1 MRAASVPFQKFAR
14 ACLGHALFVFSGLL
28 IPEMPKHH
36 RGRARG
42 GAAIV
47 LWRSRPAALRYW
59 YARLSTQSRGDA
71 NLDATLTLV
80 DLAGLIAL
88 LLWGVHMVQTGVQ
101 RAFGPSLRRFL
112 GIALARRPAAF
123 AAGLGITAILQSSTA
138 TGLMVSSFAAE
149 GMLDLVPG
157 LAVMLGANVGTT
169 LIVQVL
175 SFDVS
180 RVATLLILAGVIA
193 FRRGGASQV
202 RDLGRVG
209 IGLGLMLLALHL
221 LLAVITPYE
230 DVPSLR
236 LLLGALTTQPLMDV
250 MLAALF
256 TWAAHSSVAVVL
268 VIMSFAAR
276 GVVPPD
282 AAFALVLGAN
292 LGTAINPL
300 LEASAGDDPSARRLP
315 MGNLLNRAFG
325 ILIALALL
333 RPIGRVLV
341 VIEPDPA
348 RAVADF
354 HTAFNVA
361 LALVF
366 FPVLSPYAR
375 LLRRLLP
382 SRIAAVDPGR
392 PLYLDPAARESPPL
406 AIAAA
411 GREALRMADVLEEML
426 IGARAALIGGDRRRV
441 GGTRRLDDVID
452 RLNAAIKAYLT
463 LLDPE
468 AMRDADHQRLAQ
480 VLAFATQLE
489 NAGDVVD
496 KNLLAHAAKR
506 IKRGIAFSPEGGAE
520 LDALFARVQRN
531 VRMAASLFLSGDLA
545 AARALAAE
553 KEALRDQ
560 EARATAAHF
569 ARLRAGRIDS
579 TETSTL
585 HLDVLRDLQRV
596 NAHLVAAAAYPVLE
610 EQGALLPSRLRP
622 DEETGEAAQTAK
634 FGQES

>member
-1 MRAASVPFQKFAR
+1 M
-14 ACLGHALFVFSGLL
+14 
-28 IPEMPKHH
+28 
-36 RGRARG
+36 
-42 GAAIV
+42 
-47 LWRSRPAALRYW
+47 
-59 YARLSTQSRGDA
+59 
-71 NLDATLTLV
+71 DATLTLV

-123 AAGLGITAILQSSTA
+123 LAGLGITAILQSSTA
-138 TGLMVSSFAAE
+138 TGLMVASFAAE
-149 GMLDLVPG
+149 GMLALVPG

-180 RVATLLILAGVIA
+180 RIATLFILAGVIA

-221 LLAVITPYE
+221 LLQVITPYE
-230 DVPSLR
+230 DVSSLR

-250 MLAALF
+250 LLAALL

-300 LEASAGDDPSARRLP
+300 LEGSAGDDPAARRLP
-315 MGNLLNRAFG
+315 MGNLLNRVAG
-325 ILIALALL
+325 VIVALL
-333 RPIGRVLV
+333 LLGPIGRSLV
-341 VIEPDPA
+341 VLEPDPA

-354 HTAFNVA
+354 HTAFNLV
-361 LALVF
+361 LALIF
-366 FPVLSPYAR
+366 FPALTPYAR
-375 LLRRLLP
+375 LLAWLLP
-382 SRIAAVDPGR
+382 SRVAAIDPGR
-392 PLYLDPAARESPPL
+392 PLYLDAAARETPTI

-411 GREALRMADVLEEML
+411 AREALRMADVLETML
-426 IGARAALIGGDRRRV
+426 AGARAALIGGDRRRV
-441 GGTRRLDDVID
+441 GETRRLDDVLD

-468 AMRDADHQRLAQ
+468 SMSEADHQRLAQ
-480 VLAFATQLE
+480 VLAFTTHLE

-520 LDALFARVQRN
+520 LDQMFARLVKNLRT
-531 VRMAASLFLSGDLA
+531 AASVFLSGDLA
-545 AARALAAE
+545 TARLLAAE
-553 KEALRDQ
+553 KEALRDL

-585 HLDVLRDLQRV
+585 HLDVLRDLLRI
-596 NAHLVAAAAYPVLE
+596 NTHFVAAAAYPVLE

-622 DEETGEAAQTAK
+622 NDETALKEAAGDSQEIQQIDQTSQ
-634 FGQES
+634 G